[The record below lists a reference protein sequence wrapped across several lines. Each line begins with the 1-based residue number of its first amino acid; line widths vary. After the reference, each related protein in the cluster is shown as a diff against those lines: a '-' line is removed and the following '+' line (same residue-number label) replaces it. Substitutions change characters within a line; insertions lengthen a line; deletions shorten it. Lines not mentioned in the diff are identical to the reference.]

1 MESHATSER
10 PVVIPRAY
18 ASPRERTIDGLTREA
33 ACIEFQPR
41 ILRVA
46 RKLWTHVRDDAGVT
60 LDDLVSFGVV
70 GLLEAFDRYQDGH
83 GIPFATFAEYRLRGA
98 MLDALRTM
106 DTFTRRRRDTARRLK
121 AAETQVRERH
131 GREPGSAEVAAAMGA
146 SMEEYW
152 TAVDVATPVALVPM
166 DEAVDADGFIRA
178 AIVPEDDNE
187 APHRIAEA
195 EAQIALRRAIQG
207 LPERERQVILLYYA
221 RDMNLAEIGE
231 VLAVTPSRICQVL
244 AAARGKLR
252 AALLA
257 SLSTER
263 TQEAG

>member
-1 MESHATSER
+1 MKPHSHTER
-10 PVVIPRAY
+10 PVVIARAY
-18 ASPRERTIDGLTREA
+18 ANPRERTIDGLTREA
-33 ACIEFQPR
+33 ACIEFQPG

-83 GIPFATFAEYRLRGA
+83 GIPFVTFAEYRIRGA

-106 DTFTRRRRDTARRLK
+106 DTFTRRRRDTARRLR
-121 AAETQVRERH
+121 AAETQVRELH
-131 GREPGSAEVAAAMGA
+131 GREPAAGEVAAAMGA

-152 TAVDVATPVALVPM
+152 LAVDVATPVALVPID
-166 DEAVDADGFIRA
+166 DEMDADGFIRA
-178 AIVPEDDNE
+178 ANEPNEDED
-187 APHRIAEA
+187 APARIAQA

-207 LPERERQVILLYYA
+207 LPQRERQVVLLYYA

-252 AALLA
+252 TALLA
-257 SLSTER
+257 ALSTER
-263 TQEAG
+263 LEEAV

>member
-1 MESHATSER
+1 
-10 PVVIPRAY
+10 
-18 ASPRERTIDGLTREA
+18 
-33 ACIEFQPR
+33 
-41 ILRVA
+41 
-46 RKLWTHVRDDAGVT
+46 
-60 LDDLVSFGVV
+60 
-70 GLLEAFDRYQDGH
+70 
-83 GIPFATFAEYRLRGA
+83 
-98 MLDALRTM
+98 M

-252 AALLA
+252 AALVA